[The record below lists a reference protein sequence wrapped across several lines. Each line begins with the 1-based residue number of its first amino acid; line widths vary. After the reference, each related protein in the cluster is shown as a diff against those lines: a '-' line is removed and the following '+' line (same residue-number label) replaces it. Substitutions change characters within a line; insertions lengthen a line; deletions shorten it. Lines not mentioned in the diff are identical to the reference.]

1 MRPEIPLG
9 PSTRRALLGL
19 GLLAVA
25 KAVGLILMAQG
36 IAAGIAGLASGTP
49 GTGTVRDAALWAAA
63 GVLVRGVAQWGTSAV
78 GRWAAVGVKEELR
91 AELIEAG
98 MDAGGTEGPSAD
110 DGADRVA
117 SSPAATAVLAGR
129 GLDALD
135 SLYTQYLPAMVGTA
149 TVPVLLGARILGA
162 DWVSA
167 LILVLTLPLVPLF
180 MILIGRHTVG
190 AVSEAQQA
198 LLRLGSHLVELA
210 QGLPVL
216 VGLGRAREQ
225 RVALG
230 ELSRAYKGRTMAT
243 LRVAFLSSLAL
254 ELISTISVAVVAVFI
269 GVRLVY
275 GEMTLEAGLLALI
288 LAPECFQPLRDLGSA
303 HHASEDG
310 TEALRRTR
318 ERLAVPHGAR
328 LLSAAERPGREPGR
342 DGGVPQLS
350 VERLSVR
357 YDGAPHDAA
366 GPLTFTAPAGR
377 VTVLAGPSGSGK
389 TTILAAIAGL
399 VRDGAGAAVSG
410 TVQGSDPSG
419 IAWVPQHPQFT
430 QRTVAAELA
439 LYAGSAVDRDA
450 TLTDAILRR
459 LGLAGLAD
467 ADPSE
472 LSPGQQ
478 RRVAVGRGLA
488 RVADGAGLVLLDE
501 PTAHLDGASADLVER
516 AIGALSGRAT
526 VLLVSHET
534 RTAALADHVVEL
546 APSAGTASERFR
558 SATPETPAPTRD
570 APAVTTAPRG
580 TWLRVLVSLIR
591 PDVWKYAR
599 AALAGLGSA
608 AAAVALSTLSG
619 WLIVRAAEQPPI
631 LYLLTA
637 ITGVRFFGIARAVL
651 RYRERL
657 VLHSAVLSTLTV
669 LRDRLWGALSS
680 RGLAARRLLVPGAAL
695 ESLVGDVE
703 AVRDQLPRVLHPLAT
718 AVLVGA
724 GGAVAVGILL
734 PGQLPVLAAALVVS
748 LIAAPAAALAADR
761 RSAVRLQSGRA
772 RFLARMGQALA
783 AAGDLA
789 ANSRTGAVLARL
801 RSEDGALTRLERR
814 GAAAEGLAQGIVIA
828 ATGIAAVL
836 TLVTAHAAGAPATT
850 VAAVLLLQLALAEP
864 LAAASTAVQQLPALR
879 SALTRVAAE
888 ESVGAPRAMPGR
900 DAAHTEAAHTTTARP
915 NAVQPNTA
923 HPNGAEATAAQAN
936 TARPN
941 TARPQTAQP
950 TTAGAALLRPDPR
963 VSAAGPTGVCLRDVG
978 VGWPGGSDV
987 VTGLDLAAGPGD
999 WVIVAGP
1006 SGAGKST
1013 VLALL
1018 TGFLRPRR
1026 GTVEVTGPVAWCPQE
1041 SHLFDST
1048 VRGNLA
1054 IARDRDHAPSDA
1066 ELEEVLARVGLLA
1079 HVQTLPYGLD
1089 ARIGS
1094 RGSFLSGGQR
1104 QRLAVART
1112 LLAGAETVLLDEP
1125 TAHLDAEAGLEL
1137 VTALHEA
1144 LADRTVIMVTHHA
1157 SELMPGD
1164 LLVELGAR
1172 RADSAHDA
1180 GLSAQLAR

>member
-1 MRPEIPLG
+1 MRPDIPLG

-19 GLLAVA
+19 ALLAAA

-36 IAAGIAGLASGTP
+36 IAAGIAGLASGADI
-49 GTGTVRDAALWAAA
+49 GAVRDAALWAAA
-63 GVLVRGVAQWGTSAV
+63 GVLVRGVAQWGTSVV

-91 AELIEAG
+91 AQLLGAG
-98 MDAGGTEGPSAD
+98 LDGGGMEGTAAD
-110 DGADRVA
+110 DGAARVA

-149 TVPVLLGARILGA
+149 AVPVLLGARILGA

-190 AVSEAQQA
+190 AVSEAQQS

-225 RVALG
+225 RAALG

-275 GEMTLEAGLLALI
+275 GDMTLEAGLLALI

-310 TEALRRTR
+310 AEALRRTR
-318 ERLAVPHGAR
+318 ERLAVPRGAP
-328 LLSAAERPGREPGR
+328 LPMAADPDARERRG
-342 DGGVPQLS
+342 DGGALQLS
-350 VERLSVR
+350 VEGLAVTH
-357 YDGAPHDAA
+357 DGASHEAA

-377 VTVLAGPSGSGK
+377 VTLLAGPSGSGK
-389 TTILAAIAGL
+389 TTALAAIAGL
-399 VRDGAGAAVSG
+399 VRDGASAAVSG
-410 TVQGSDPSG
+410 TVLGVDPSG

-439 LYAGSAVDRDA
+439 LYAGAAAERDTA
-450 TLTDAILRR
+450 PTDAILGR

-472 LSPGQQ
+472 LSPGEQ

-501 PTAHLDGASADLVER
+501 PTAHLDGASADLVEQ
-516 AIGALSGRAT
+516 AIVALAGRAT

-546 APSAGTASERFR
+546 APSSAAASERFR
-558 SATPETPAPTRD
+558 PAPPETETPTRD
-570 APAVTTAPRG
+570 APAEATAPG
-580 TWLRVLVSLIR
+580 GAWLRTLVSLIR
-591 PDVWKYAR
+591 PDAWKYAR

-637 ITGVRFFGIARAVL
+637 ITGVRFFGIVRAVL

-718 AVLVGA
+718 AILVGA
-724 GGAVAVGILL
+724 AGAVAVGILL

-761 RSAVRLQSGRA
+761 RSAAHLQSGRA

-789 ANSRTGAVLARL
+789 ANSRTDAVLGRL
-801 RSEDGALTRLERR
+801 RSEDRALTRLERR

-828 ATGIAAVL
+828 ATGIAAAL

-850 VAAVLLLQLALAEP
+850 TAAVLLLQLALAEP

-879 SALTRVAAE
+879 AALARVAVE
-888 ESVGAPRAMPGR
+888 EAVGSARMVPRR
-900 DAAHTEAAHTTTARP
+900 DAAQLSTGSRITAQP
-915 NAVQPNTA
+915 ETDHLSTAQPNTSRESTA
-923 HPNGAEATAAQAN
+923 ASARREATAAN
-936 TARPN
+936 
-941 TARPQTAQP
+941 
-950 TTAGAALLRPDPR
+950 PR
-963 VSAAGPTGVCLRDVG
+963 GVRLRDVS
-978 VGWPGGSDV
+978 VGWPGGTDV
-987 VTGLDLAAGPGD
+987 VTGLDLAAEPGD
-999 WVIVAGP
+999 WVVVAGP

-1018 TGFLRPRR
+1018 TGFLGPRG

-1054 IARDRDHAPSDA
+1054 IARDRDRAPSDA
-1066 ELEEVLARVGLLA
+1066 ELEEVLARVGLLD
-1079 HVQTLPYGLD
+1079 HVQTLPDGLD

-1112 LLAGAETVLLDEP
+1112 LLAGAQTVLLDEP

-1137 VTALHEA
+1137 VAALHEA

-1157 SELMPGD
+1157 SEIMPGD
-1164 LLVELGAR
+1164 LLVELAAAR
-1172 RADSAHDA
+1172 AGSAHDGA
-1180 GLSAQLAR
+1180 RPAQLVG